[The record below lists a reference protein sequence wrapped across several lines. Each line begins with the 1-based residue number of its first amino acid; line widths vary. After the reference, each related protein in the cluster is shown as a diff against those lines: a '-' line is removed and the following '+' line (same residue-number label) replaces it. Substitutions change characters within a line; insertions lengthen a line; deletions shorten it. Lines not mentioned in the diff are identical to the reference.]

1 MYSFYLRKGIIFTSI
16 FVAIMIL
23 YPFSVFAQPSS
34 DKRIEE
40 LEKQLKALTETL
52 QTVTEELKEIKME
65 KRSETKVEE
74 KIDILA
80 EEIDNLKS
88 SEVGDERTYES
99 KYGLAP
105 GASQIYQK
113 EKTGISFGGYGEIFI
128 GQIEEDADNILDAQ
142 RVVFYTGYKFND
154 RIFFNSEIEFEHAT
168 TEDNLDDRDGSVSV
182 EFAALDFLIYDELN
196 LRGGILLSPLG
207 IVNEVHEPTTFWGV
221 FRPSVERFIIPS
233 TSREGGVGIF
243 GDIDLGT
250 AGSLGYRAYLMN
262 SFDSRGFTASS
273 NRGLRTRGNRS
284 RFNDVA
290 FVGRAEYDPYPGIKV
305 GFSTFLGN
313 TGQNE
318 NVDNVASSFDG
329 DNIDAFFQ
337 IYEADLQLQ
346 WRGFD
351 LRTLIA
357 YTFIDDVELINANLG
372 FDGDSSVGENQLGWY
387 IVGAYN
393 IFNELN
399 LSSKYLQN
407 LDVFAR
413 YEWYDTQHDVPSGFF
428 ANDANERQET
438 TFGLNYKPIPNVVVK
453 GEVQRIDNSAESAT
467 TQVNFGLG
475 YVY

>member
-1 MYSFYLRKGIIFTSI
+1 MYLCYIVRNFVFVLFLIATIF
-16 FVAIMIL
+16 F
-23 YPFSVFAQPSS
+23 FSNTVFAQTNSE
-34 DKRIEE
+34 KRIEQ
-40 LEKQLKALTETL
+40 LEKQIQALTETL
-52 QTVTEELKEIKME
+52 QTVTEELKEIKMQ
-65 KRSETKVEE
+65 KSSESEVEE
-74 KIDILA
+74 KVNILA
-80 EEIDNLKS
+80 EEIDSLKS
-88 SEVGDERTYES
+88 SEVNDERTYQS

-113 EKTGISFGGYGEIFI
+113 EKSGISFGGYGEIFI

-233 TSREGGVGIF
+233 TSREGGVGLF

-250 AGSLGYRAYLMN
+250 AGGLSYRAYLMN

-290 FVGRAEYDPYPGIKV
+290 FVGRAEYDPYPGIRV

-318 NVDNVASSFDG
+318 DVENAGSTFDG
-329 DNIDAFFQ
+329 DKIDAFFQ

-372 FDGDSSVGENQLGWY
+372 FEGDDSVGENQLGWY

-393 IFNELN
+393 IFNDLN

-453 GEVQRIDNSAESAT
+453 GEVQWLDNSAEEST